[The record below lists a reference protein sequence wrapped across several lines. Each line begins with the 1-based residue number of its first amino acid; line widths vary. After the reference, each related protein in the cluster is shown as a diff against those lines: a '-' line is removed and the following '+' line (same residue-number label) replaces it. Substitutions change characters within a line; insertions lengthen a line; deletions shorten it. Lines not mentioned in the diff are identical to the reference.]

1 MLYASSRRCG
11 VGGTHV
17 ETSALAF
24 TTVLI
29 DKSTISMSMK
39 CVFLAMFALCCV
51 SVASAGS
58 VTQDD
63 YYFSGTESTITLGTD
78 ALNKLASGGES
89 FTISYELEGLTFN
102 DLVENPS
109 VFFELELAAVDGST
123 LEVSM
128 GYNQWYGFY
137 ATASPGGIMQ
147 FGNSVPY
154 IPESVPFLFQYDTG
168 SKNFSF
174 SYFMSYDSELN
185 PHDLTEILSVNLGAD
200 NVFEKGVET
209 GSFTISVPFGTVSE
223 VQTWTGEVTADT
235 IAESK
240 LVPEPT
246 TAALSLLALAG
257 LAARRR
263 RIC

>member
-1 MLYASSRRCG
+1 MLA
-11 VGGTHV
+11 
-17 ETSALAF
+17 
-24 TTVLI
+24 
-29 DKSTISMSMK
+29 DQSTILMTMK
-39 CVFLAMFALCCV
+39 NVFLTMLALCCV

-63 YYFSGTESTITLGTD
+63 YYFSGTESTVTLGTD

-102 DLVENPS
+102 DLVENPR
-109 VFFELELAAVDGST
+109 VFFELDLAAVDGTT

-128 GYNQWYGFY
+128 GYNPGLGFY
-137 ATASPGGIMQ
+137 AMASPGGTQ
-147 FGNSVPY
+147 FGNLVPY

-168 SKNFSF
+168 SKTFSF
-174 SYFMSYDSELN
+174 SYFMSYDSESN
-185 PHDLTEILSVNLGAD
+185 PHDLTEILSVNLGAH

-209 GSFTISVPFGTVSE
+209 GSFTISVPFGTVSD

-235 IAESK
+235 YAASK

-257 LAARRR
+257 LAVRRR
-263 RIC
+263 RSC

>member
-1 MLYASSRRCG
+1 MLYASGRRCG
-11 VGGTHV
+11 AGGTHV
-17 ETSALAF
+17 ETGALAF

-63 YYFSGTESTITLGTD
+63 YYFSGTESTMTLGTD

-102 DLVENPS
+102 DLVENPR
-109 VFFELELAAVDGST
+109 VFFELDLTAVDGST

-128 GYNQWYGFY
+128 GYNQAFGFY
-137 ATASPGGIMQ
+137 AVTSPGGMQ
-147 FGNSVPY
+147 VGNSVPY

-168 SKNFSF
+168 SKAFSF

-200 NVFEKGVET
+200 NVFEKGVKT
-209 GSFTISVPFGTVSE
+209 GFFTIRVPFGTVSE

>member
-1 MLYASSRRCG
+1 MLA
-11 VGGTHV
+11 
-17 ETSALAF
+17 
-24 TTVLI
+24 
-29 DKSTISMSMK
+29 DQSTISMTMK
-39 CVFLAMFALCCV
+39 NVFLTMLALCCV

-63 YYFSGTESTITLGTD
+63 YYFSGTESTVTLGTD

-102 DLVENPS
+102 DLVENPR

-128 GYNQWYGFY
+128 GYNQMFGFY
-137 ATASPGGIMQ
+137 AIASPGGMQ
-147 FGNSVPY
+147 FGNAVPY

-168 SKNFSF
+168 SKTFSF
-174 SYFMSYDSELN
+174 SYFLSYDSESN
-185 PHDLTEILSVNLGAD
+185 PHDLTEILSINLGAD

-209 GSFTISVPFGTVSE
+209 GAFTISVPFGTVSE

-257 LAARRR
+257 LAVRRR
-263 RIC
+263 RSC

>member
-1 MLYASSRRCG
+1 MLVHESKE
-11 VGGTHV
+11 VNDV
-17 ETSALAF
+17 EVVALAC
-24 TTVLI
+24 TTALNYNSI
-29 DKSTISMSMK
+29 ISTTMK
-39 CVFLAMFALCCV
+39 NIFSAMLAIGCV
-51 SVASAGS
+51 SLASAGS

-63 YYFSGTESTITLGTD
+63 YYFSGTESTVTLGTD
-78 ALNKLASGGES
+78 ALNKLSSGGES

-102 DLVENPS
+102 DLVENPR
-109 VFFELELAAVDGST
+109 VFFELDLAAVDGST

-128 GYNQWYGFY
+128 GYNQMFGFY
-137 ATASPGGIMQ
+137 AITSPGGMQ
-147 FGNSVPY
+147 LGNVVPY

-168 SKNFSF
+168 SKAFSF
-174 SYFMSYDSELN
+174 SYFMSYDSESN
-185 PHDLTEILSVNLGAD
+185 PYELTEILSVDLGED

-209 GSFTISVPFGTVSE
+209 GSFSISVPFGTVSE
-223 VQTWTGEVTADT
+223 VQTWTGQVTAET

-263 RIC
+263 RSC